1 MWLCR
6 LPRANPSPSV
16 ADGRLGPA
24 PLLVP
29 CSAYRPETPGRHWS
43 GPSCLRTHRWLQ
55 PWHTELQENAWPRSI
70 QVSCRFNAHTCPRVP
85 VSATLIRTEF
95 EGDEP
100 VCCGQGAAV
109 FEHGDHFAWRD
120 RAELMVAHASFAR
133 HLCAANGMCAPRTGI
148 GTGARI
154 FGIGSIRIKNTYN
167 EFERARCR
175 MTRRPR

>member
-1 MWLCR
+1 M
-6 LPRANPSPSV
+6 
-16 ADGRLGPA
+16 ADWRRHLY
-24 PLLVP
+24 L
-29 CSAYRPETPGRHWS
+29 SRGRHIDRGGLWRCRDGS
-43 GPSCLRTHRWLQ
+43 GPSCLRRRRWLQ

-120 RAELMVAHASFAR
+120 RAELMVAHASFPR
-133 HLCAANGMCAPRTGI
+133 HLCAANGMAHLAP
-148 GTGARI
+148 A
-154 FGIGSIRIKNTYN
+154 F
-167 EFERARCR
+167 
-175 MTRRPR
+175 